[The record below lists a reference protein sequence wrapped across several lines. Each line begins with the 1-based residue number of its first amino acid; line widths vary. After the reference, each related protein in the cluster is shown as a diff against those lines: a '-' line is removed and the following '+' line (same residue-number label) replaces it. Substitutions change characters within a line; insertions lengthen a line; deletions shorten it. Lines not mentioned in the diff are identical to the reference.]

1 MHGIYSVVFLNFNF
15 PASVEENL
23 FSYSSVRN
31 LPLRDIFK
39 VVGVVVK
46 AGDISEVKVQY
57 M

>member
-15 PASVEENL
+15 PASVEKNL
-23 FSYSSVRN
+23 FSYSSVRD

-46 AGDISEVKVQY
+46 TGDTSEVKVHY